1 MAESSITPKVEQEE
15 IILACL
21 RSAREY
27 GEKGL
32 HEEAVKVLK
41 AALTIEPDNT
51 EVLLTLAFAYF
62 QLKKYDDALP
72 HLQRAHQ
79 LDPRDPSAV
88 SGIAC
93 AFTYTGRWNE
103 AIEQI
108 GTLYPLHQGEAL
120 KLFRNVFVG
129 FNNRLFNRLT
139 DVSSK
144 YADEDKF

>member
-15 IILACL
+15 VISVCL
-21 RSAREY
+21 RSAKQY

-32 HEEAVKVLK
+32 HEEAVNVLK

-51 EVLLTLAFAYF
+51 EVLTTLAFAYF

-79 LDPRDPSAV
+79 LDPSDLNAV
-88 SGIAC
+88 SGIC
-93 AFTYTGRWNE
+93 NAFAYTRRWEE

-129 FNNRLFNRLT
+129 FNNLLFTRLIE
-139 DVSSK
+139 VSSK
-144 YADEDKF
+144 YSNEE

>member
-15 IILACL
+15 VISVCL

-32 HEEAVKVLK
+32 HEEAVNVLK

-51 EVLLTLAFAYF
+51 EVLTTLAFAYF
-62 QLKKYDDALP
+62 QLKKYDEALP

-79 LDPRDPSAV
+79 LDPNDLNAV
-88 SGIAC
+88 SGISN
-93 AFTYTGRWNE
+93 AFAYTGRWEE

-108 GTLYPLHQGEAL
+108 GTLYPLHQREAL

-129 FNNRLFNRLT
+129 FNNRLFNRLIE
-139 DVSSK
+139 VSSK
-144 YADEDKF
+144 YSKEE